1 MDAVLET
8 FQQQCYT
15 VVERQ
20 ETRAK
25 ADGERRH
32 RRYSGRVVGRV
43 RYNYSPI
50 SILLQFCK

>member
-1 MDAVLET
+1 MIGPSNNDAGG
-8 FQQQCYT
+8 
-15 VVERQ
+15 Q

-43 RYNYSPI
+43 SYNYRPI
-50 SILLQFCK
+50 SILLQFYK

>member
-1 MDAVLET
+1 MDAVLRVST
-8 FQQQCYT
+8 TAMLT

-50 SILLQFCK
+50 SILLQFYK